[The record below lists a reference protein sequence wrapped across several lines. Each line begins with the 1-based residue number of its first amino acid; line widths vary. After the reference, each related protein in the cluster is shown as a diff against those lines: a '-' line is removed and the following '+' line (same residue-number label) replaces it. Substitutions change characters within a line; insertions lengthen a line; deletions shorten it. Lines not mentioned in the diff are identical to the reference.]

1 MVRILRAIRRMQG
14 VQRRI
19 VYIIR
24 SESDPSRHYTGITN
38 DVKGRLDWHNSGP
51 CGYTVHNRPWL
62 LVVSI
67 EFPTENAAR
76 RFEKYLKSGSG
87 RAFTKRH
94 FGHM

>member
-1 MVRILRAIRRMQG
+1 MQG
-14 VQRRI
+14 IERRI

-24 SESDPSRHYTGITN
+24 SDSDPSRHYTGITN

-51 CGYTVHNRPWL
+51 CGYTVHHRPWSF
-62 LVVSI
+62 VVAI

-94 FGHM
+94 FG

>member
-1 MVRILRAIRRMQG
+1 MQG
-14 VQRRI
+14 IERRI

-24 SESDPSRHYTGITN
+24 SESDPLRHYTGITN
-38 DVKGRLDWHNSGP
+38 DVNGRLDWHNSGP
-51 CGYTVHNRPWL
+51 SGCTVHNRPWS

-87 RAFTKRH
+87 RAFATRH
-94 FGHM
+94 FGRPD